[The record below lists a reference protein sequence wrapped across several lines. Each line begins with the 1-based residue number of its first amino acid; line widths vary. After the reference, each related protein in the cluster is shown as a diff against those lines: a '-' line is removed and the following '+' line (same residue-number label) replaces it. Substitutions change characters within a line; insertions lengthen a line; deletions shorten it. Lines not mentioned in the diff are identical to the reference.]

1 MLLGDA
7 DRCRENQGF
16 IFYNQHSFRASWLGA
31 GLIGRLTNA
40 DLISYHRQ
48 INVKAGPL
56 SQFALHLDMAIALLN
71 DSVAERQSQTSALT
85 HLFGGKKRLEHGV
98 YSFTAYTSAGVVYRQ
113 GGILSRW
120 QFLGAVFRLR
130 VENYRTGFGW

>member
-31 GLIGRLTNA
+31 GLIGRLTNS

-85 HLFGGKKRLEHGV
+85 HLFGGKKGSNRGL
-98 YSFTAYTSAGVVYRQ
+98 
-113 GGILSRW
+113 
-120 QFLGAVFRLR
+120 
-130 VENYRTGFGW
+130 